1 MCFHLGETR
10 LKTKT
15 KAKGEF
21 FENLFVDRRQS
32 RGPRA
37 ARRAEMEKESAKE
50 VSRSEPERER
60 ERETEPQPV
69 SPRKL
74 PALNLQDV
82 EKVSQ

>member
-1 MCFHLGETR
+1 
-10 LKTKT
+10 
-15 KAKGEF
+15 
-21 FENLFVDRRQS
+21 
-32 RGPRA
+32 
-37 ARRAEMEKESAKE
+37 MEKESAKE